1 MTKATQWGK
10 LWVKPARLSRHPPEE
25 FFRII
30 KTVNFIPEDK
40 LISREKL
47 ESMLAKKSFSVRGN
61 VYYLDVEIM
70 YE

>member
-10 LWVKPARLSRHPPEE
+10 LWVKPARLSHHPPEE

-30 KTVNFIPEDK
+30 KTANFILEDK

-61 VYYLDVEIM
+61 VYYLDVEIS